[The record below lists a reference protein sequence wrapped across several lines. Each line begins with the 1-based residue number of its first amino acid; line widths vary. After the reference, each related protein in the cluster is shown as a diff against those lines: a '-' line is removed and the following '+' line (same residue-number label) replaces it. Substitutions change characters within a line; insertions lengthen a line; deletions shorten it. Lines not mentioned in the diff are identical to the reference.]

1 MSFFSK
7 WFWFDYLLNDALIL
21 QHVHEDQLSLV
32 DDVFYDEPAG
42 LSSEKPLEKI
52 REETSA
58 EIAEAIPVVG

>member
-1 MSFFSK
+1 M
-7 WFWFDYLLNDALIL
+7 LNDALIL